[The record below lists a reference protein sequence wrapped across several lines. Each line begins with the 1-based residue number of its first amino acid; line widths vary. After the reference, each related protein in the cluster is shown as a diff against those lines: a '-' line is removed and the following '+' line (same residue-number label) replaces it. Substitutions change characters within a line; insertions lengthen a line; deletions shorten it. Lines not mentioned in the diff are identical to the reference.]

1 MTSLLILLCTVISNS
16 VPLIAGEATKGGS
29 VEMGECD
36 KMGIMVAV
44 YTPSVGVNASLT

>member
-1 MTSLLILLCTVISNS
+1 MTSLLILLCTVISNIS
-16 VPLIAGEATKGGS
+16 PVVSAGLSKGGS
-29 VEMGECD
+29 VVLGECD